1 MSKTS
6 KLKQP
11 VCSAPSLDQL
21 LSILSVTR
29 SEIVA
34 VARRSKAGRMGER
47 DMDIIP
53 AAWTKLKQKKWQ
65 HLQAEYFALV
75 NEGAQQAIAE
85 VNPMAHNVRVS
96 ESGGEQPKA

>member
-1 MSKTS
+1 
-6 KLKQP
+6 
-11 VCSAPSLDQL
+11 
-21 LSILSVTR
+21 
-29 SEIVA
+29 
-34 VARRSKAGRMGER
+34 
-47 DMDIIP
+47 MDIIP